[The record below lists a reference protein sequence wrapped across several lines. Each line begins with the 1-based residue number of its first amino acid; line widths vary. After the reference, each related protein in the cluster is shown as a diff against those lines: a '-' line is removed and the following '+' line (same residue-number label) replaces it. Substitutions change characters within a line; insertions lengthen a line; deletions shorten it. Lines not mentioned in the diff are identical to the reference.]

1 MKELVTFCFILPL
14 SQFPFEPMSSD
25 CNNSFQITRKNERNL
40 RGIKDVKR
48 KKVSRE
54 FLTICLDTLSQ
65 QHDGVESFSNGID
78 SSFNQHIVYK

>member
-1 MKELVTFCFILPL
+1 
-14 SQFPFEPMSSD
+14 MSSD

-40 RGIKDVKR
+40 GGIKDVKK

-65 QHDGVESFSNGID
+65 QQYERGESFAID
-78 SSFNQHIVYK
+78 SPFNQHVLSTSEGW